1 MTGKQRPAAD
11 ARIRIG
17 AITIGQSPRTDIT
30 DDIRP
35 LLAPNIQLQ
44 EYGALDPYSYEEAA
58 QKFAPAP
65 GDPVL
70 VSRMR
75 DGSQVTMAEHAV
87 VPLVQECI
95 YRAELDGVQAVVL
108 LCTGKFP
115 ELDHSKPLIVPQPI
129 LHGLIQKLTGKKPI
143 ALFVPDQAQVSQV
156 NRWFTKSQI
165 DIFPVV
171 ASPYREAHLMGEKAA
186 GLSDKDF
193 SFALLDCMG
202 YSKQMKQDIH
212 SACGL
217 PVLLPRTFIAR
228 LLNELYGAEEL

>member
-1 MTGKQRPAAD
+1 MTSAGCPAAD
-11 ARIRIG
+11 AKIRIG

-30 DDIRP
+30 DDLRP

-65 GDPVL
+65 GDSVL

-75 DGSQVTMAEHAV
+75 DGSQVTMSEQAV
-87 VPLVQECI
+87 IPLVQECI
-95 YRAELDGVQAVVL
+95 YRAEQDGVQASVL

-115 ELDHSKPLIVPQPI
+115 EFEHNRPLITPQPI
-129 LHGLIQKLTGKKPI
+129 LHGLVQKLTGKKPI
-143 ALFVPDQAQVSQV
+143 ALFVPDQAQVTQV
-156 NRWFTKSQI
+156 SHWFAKSQI
-165 DIFPVV
+165 RIFPVV
-171 ASPYREAHLMGEKAA
+171 ASPYCEAHQMGEKAS
-186 GLSDKDF
+186 GLTDKDF

-228 LLNELYGAEEL
+228 LLNELYGEEEL

>member
-115 ELDHSKPLIVPQPI
+115 ELDHSKPLIVP
-129 LHGLIQKLTGKKPI
+129 
-143 ALFVPDQAQVSQV
+143 
-156 NRWFTKSQI
+156 
-165 DIFPVV
+165 
-171 ASPYREAHLMGEKAA
+171 
-186 GLSDKDF
+186 
-193 SFALLDCMG
+193 
-202 YSKQMKQDIH
+202 
-212 SACGL
+212 
-217 PVLLPRTFIAR
+217 
-228 LLNELYGAEEL
+228 